1 MFSFRFSKSDA
12 SECILPALEE
22 SLEEI
27 FGVSS
32 DVLIADPDSSSL
44 TSVSESMESELF
56 VLLSLALFPIESF
69 EGRHTVEESV
79 SVNSAMLPVSLVGAS
94 LSLERGSRTP
104 VDESESK
111 LCKHYNIMFEFTVVD
126 VK

>member
-12 SECILPALEE
+12 SEFILSALEE

-27 FGVSS
+27 FGVPS

-44 TSVSESMESELF
+44 TSVPESMESELF
-56 VLLSLALFPIESF
+56 VLLSLALFPLESF

-79 SVNSAMLPVSLVGAS
+79 SVDSAMLPVSLIGAS
-94 LSLERGSRTP
+94 MSLERGSRTA
-104 VDESESK
+104 VEESESK
-111 LCKHYNIMFEFTVVD
+111 LCKHYNIMCEFTVVD